1 MKRVCIDNHVLIW
14 GIREHADPGQ
24 EDMIPRTKSFFDDCK
39 KNNIQIMVPSVVLAE
54 LLTAIDPKH
63 HAMVHNLIA
72 SSFLVPPFDSAASTI
87 FAKLWQSR
95 KDSGAIERIKSELG
109 ATRQELK
116 ADCMIVATGIA
127 HKADAIYSHDSKL
140 KNFANGAIPVLEI
153 PRVHI
158 QGSFELTKT
167 SAGGA

>member
-1 MKRVCIDNHVLIW
+1 
-14 GIREHADPGQ
+14 
-24 EDMIPRTKSFFDDCK
+24 
-39 KNNIQIMVPSVVLAE
+39 MVPSVVLAE
-54 LLTAIDPKH
+54 LLTAIDQKH

-95 KDSGAIERIKSELG
+95 KDSGAIERIRSELG

-127 HKADAIYSHDSKL
+127 HKADAIFSHDLKL
-140 KNFANGAIPVLEI
+140 KNFANGAIPILEI

-158 QGSFELTKT
+158 QGAFELTQT
-167 SAGGA
+167 GAGGA